1 MKMEKKQ
8 SLTILAVAICGLVLL
23 AGFMTIPQILGT
35 DPIESDDP
43 SMPIFTVSSNASTRY
58 YTDEELKEESD
69 LIVQGKLIK
78 IDKAK
83 WSTPNGK
90 QPKGAKITES
100 LNEYGDKVVEFE
112 CYLQPGETIYTDITF
127 EIEKYY
133 KGEKSESNEVIIRI
147 FGGTVGHFHMNDASF
162 VNSED
167 YKEGEEYLLFLLEE
181 SEGRG
186 PTSKIGPKHYLVLS
200 ARGKLS
206 LSSEGEL
213 VNPYGEKVDLKD
225 LN

>member
-8 SLTILAVAICGLVLL
+8 ILIILAVATCGLLL
-23 AGFMTIPQILGT
+23 IAGFMVIPQIWGT
-35 DPIESDDP
+35 DPIESDE
-43 SMPIFTVSSNASTRY
+43 MPIFTVSSNSSTRY

-78 IDKAK
+78 IDEAK

-100 LNEYGDKVVEFE
+100 LNEHGDKVVEFE
-112 CYLQPGETIYTDITF
+112 CYLKPGETIYTDMTF
-127 EIEKYY
+127 EVEKYY
-133 KGEKSESNEVIIRI
+133 KGEKSESDEVIIRI
-147 FGGTVGHFHMNDASF
+147 FGGTVGQFHMNDASY
-162 VNSED
+162 VNPDD

-181 SEGRG
+181 SKGRG

-200 ARGKLS
+200 TRGKLS
-206 LSSEGEL
+206 LSPEGEF
-213 VNPYGEKVDLKD
+213 VNPYGEKID